1 MHDCTIVL
9 GDFNAKLARSTGRQT
24 GRWCIQSRANQAG
37 EMLGRLM
44 ERRRLCAVS
53 TNATYLSKD
62 QRYGSSQI
70 DYVLASCRW
79 ATSAHKSRVKWGLS
93 CRRWGRHYDHGLV
106 TGDWHCRITSR
117 AQRERYVDYSMLA
130 RDEALR
136 ESFNAAV
143 VTQLEDSPC
152 DLDNAS
158 TSLTR
163 LTKCVTDAARE
174 TLPLKR
180 SQPLRKRHMSERT
193 EQLYD
198 ERRRNYARQNDDER
212 KEATRAITVSSRD
225 DYREYVNGL
234 LDDIEGAEYVGNMRK
249 VTKLTRTLANKDRFS
264 NINPSKG
271 ADGKKIVSTTHL
283 LGEWKTFLGSK
294 FKRPASGANLNI
306 ESTAAQEDSLS
317 ENELNDCLLALH
329 SGKATGWDNIPIEA
343 YRGSSGARSE
353 LFRICRLMW
362 TTEHV
367 PTW

>member
-1 MHDCTIVL
+1 MVHPEQSEPGR
-9 GDFNAKLARSTGRQT
+9 GDAWEADGTEATLCGVHQRDVSVQGPAIWAIANWLRS
-24 GRWCIQSRANQAG
+24 
-37 EMLGRLM
+37 
-44 ERRRLCAVS
+44 
-53 TNATYLSKD
+53 
-62 QRYGSSQI
+62 
-70 DYVLASCRW
+70 
-79 ATSAHKSRVKWGLS
+79 
-93 CRRWGRHYDHGLV
+93 GLV
-106 TGDWHCRITSR
+106 SMGDIRSQEQSEVGRVMPSVGSTLRPRLVTCDWHCRITSR
-117 AQRERYVDYSMLA
+117 AQRERYVDYSTLA
-130 RDEALR
+130 RDEELR

-174 TLPLKR
+174 TLPLKH
-180 SQPLRKRHMSERT
+180 SQPLRKRHVSERT

-198 ERRRNYARQNDDER
+198 EWRRNYARQSDDER

-234 LDDIEGAEYVGNMRK
+234 LDDIEGAESVGNMRK
-249 VTKLTRTLANKDRFS
+249 VTKLANKDRFS

-294 FKRPASGANLNI
+294 FKRPASDENRNI

-317 ENELNDCLLALH
+317 VNELNACLLA
-329 SGKATGWDNIPIEA
+329 SGKATGWDNIPIGA
-343 YRGSSGARSE
+343 YRGSLGARSQ

-367 PTW
+367 PTWWEAHS